1 MFHKSP
7 SAQIEMAIRS
17 LGKTGE
23 RVVRSDLG
31 GSHIGLA
38 FDKLCAL
45 EFD

>member
-7 SAQIEMAIRS
+7 SAQIEIAIRI

-23 RVVRSDLG
+23 RVSALDLG